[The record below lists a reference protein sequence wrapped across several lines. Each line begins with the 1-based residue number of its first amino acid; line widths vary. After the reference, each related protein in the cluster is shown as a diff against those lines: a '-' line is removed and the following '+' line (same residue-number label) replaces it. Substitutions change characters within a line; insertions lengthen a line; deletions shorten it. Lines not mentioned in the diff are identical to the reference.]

1 MSVIKAVFL
10 DFYGTVVRDDRALIR
25 RAVDEIFHTGNAAQS
40 SEVAEFLWGQF
51 RFGCAASFGE
61 RFMTQREIERL
72 SLLRTAEHFKA
83 SLDVDSLCQSI
94 FHYWRKPELFTDGH
108 EFFRRVKIPV
118 WIVSNI
124 DSDDIRCA
132 AEYHG
137 LSPAGIFTSEDAR
150 AYKPNPEMFRY
161 ALCQTGLSSEEAVHV
176 GDSLDSD
183 VSGARAAGIRA
194 ICLNRDQKPVP
205 EGIAAVNHLLE
216 LFDGII

>member
-137 LSPAGIFTSEDAR
+137 LSPAGIFTSEVFAERKLVAHKPAAPGRKRLAFAAR
-150 AYKPNPEMFRY
+150 
-161 ALCQTGLSSEEAVHV
+161 LCVLG
-176 GDSLDSD
+176 GP
-183 VSGARAAGIRA
+183 RASVRP
-194 ICLNRDQKPVP
+194 CLETKVV
-205 EGIAAVNHLLE
+205 AS
-216 LFDGII
+216 